1 MKIKGYYGVF
11 LDINLTA
18 GKIEKIPVSE
28 NLIVNY
34 LGGRG
39 FGAKILY
46 DNLKPGTDPYG
57 EDNLLMFMTGP
68 LSGFPVPSAS
78 RLTVITKSPHTS
90 PVKKKYPH
98 SSTLSYSSVGGFFAP
113 EIKFA
118 GYDGII
124 IRGKSPYPVYLYIKN
139 DKVEIRDAR
148 KFWGMGTNEFDKKIK
163 EEFDDKKFQ
172 VIYIGPSGENLVEY
186 SSVLHT
192 ASRAAGR
199 GGVGA
204 VMGSKKLKAIAV
216 RGTKMPPVSNHKDFV
231 ELLEKHRKIFK
242 SSGQTLNWRLNGTA
256 GALVSSS
263 RRGSQAVKNY
273 REGTF
278 KEIDKIGAEAARK
291 KYWVKNYA
299 CYTCMLACK
308 KSGVITDGPYAGISH
323 DGPEYETGT
332 MLGANLLVSDLAGL
346 LKEIFDADD
355 YGVDAISI
363 GNTIGF
369 LMEAYEKGLIDIK
382 FLDGIDLIWGNVD
395 AILKMMKKIV
405 HRDGVGELASHGV
418 KFLSEKIG
426 KGSSEFAI
434 HVKGHELAAWNVH
447 VSPRTGI
454 SYATSNRGACHLN
467 GGSKRSQDRGAL
479 LDSLGICRFAFFG
492 YRNDGIR
499 NFINAITGIGY
510 TEADFLK
517 VGERIFNTEKMF
529 NVREGFDIKDDVLP
543 ERFFKEPLSYGAGK
557 GKVLTKEGFYRKLL
571 HNYYIERGWDPKTSI
586 PTKSKLKEL
595 EIS

>member
-1 MKIKGYYGVF
+1 MKIKGYHGLF
-11 LDINLTA
+11 LDINLTS
-18 GKIEKIPVSE
+18 GEIKKIPVNE
-28 NLIVNY
+28 ELISKY

-39 FGAKILY
+39 MGAKILY
-46 DNLKPGTDPYG
+46 DNLKPGEDPYG
-57 EDNLLMFMTGP
+57 ENNLLMFMPGP
-68 LSGFPVPSAS
+68 LNGFPVPSSS
-78 RLTVITKSPHTS
+78 RLTVITKSAHTS
-90 PVKKKYPH
+90 PVNRKYKH
-98 SSTLSYSSVGGFFAP
+98 SATISYSSVGGFFAP

-118 GYDGII
+118 SYDGLI
-124 IRGKSPYPVYLYIKN
+124 IRGKSPYPVYVYIKN
-139 DKVEIRDAR
+139 EKVEIRDAR

-163 EEFDDKKFQ
+163 EELDDKKFQ

-186 SSVLHT
+186 SSILHT

-204 VMGSKKLKAIAV
+204 VMGAKKLKAIAV
-216 RGTKMPPVSNHKDFV
+216 RGTKMPPVSDHRKFV
-231 ELLEKHRKIFK
+231 ELLEKHRKVFRN
-242 SSGQTLNWRLNGTA
+242 SGRTLNWRRYGTA

-263 RRGSQAVKNY
+263 KRGSQAVKNY

-278 KEIDKIGAEAARK
+278 RQIESIGADTARK
-291 KYWVKNYA
+291 KFWVKDYA

-308 KSGVITDGPYAGISH
+308 KSGVIKDGPYAGISH

-332 MLGANLLVSDLAGL
+332 MLGANLLVSDLGGL

-355 YGVDAISI
+355 YGVDAISM

-369 LMEAYEKGLIDIK
+369 LMEAYEKRLIDIK
-382 FLDGIDLIWGNVD
+382 FLDGIDLKWGNVD
-395 AILKMMKKIV
+395 AILKIMKKTIK
-405 HRDGVGELASHGV
+405 REGVGEYTSKGV
-418 KFLSEKIG
+418 KFLSEMIG

-447 VSPRTGI
+447 VSPGTGI

-467 GGSKRSQDRGAL
+467 GGNARTQNRGAL

-492 YRNDGIR
+492 YRLEGLRKIV
-499 NFINAITGIGY
+499 NAITGIDY
-510 TEADFLK
+510 TITDFIK

-529 NVREGFDIKDDVLP
+529 NVREGFDINDDVLP

-557 GKVLTKEGFYRKLL
+557 GKVLTKEHFYGKLL

-595 EIS
+595 EII

>member
-1 MKIKGYYGVF
+1 MKIKGYNGVI
-11 LDINLTA
+11 LDVNLTT
-18 GKIEKIPVSE
+18 GKISKRALREEYIMKF
-28 NLIVNY
+28 

-39 FGAKILY
+39 LGAKFLY
-46 DNLKPGTDPYG
+46 EEVKAGTDPLG
-57 EDNLLMFMTGP
+57 EENILMFMAGP
-68 LSGFPVPSAS
+68 LSGYPVPSAS

-90 PVKKKYPH
+90 PVNKKYKH

-124 IRGKSPYPVYLYIKN
+124 VRGKSPFPVYLYIKN

-148 KFWGMGTNEFDKKIK
+148 KFWGMGTNEFDKRIK
-163 EEFDDKKFQ
+163 EELDDKKFQ
-172 VIYIGPSGENLVEY
+172 VIYIGPAGENLVEY
-186 SSVLHT
+186 ASILHT

-204 VMGSKKLKAIAV
+204 VMGSKKLKAIAI
-216 RGTKMPPVSNHKDFV
+216 RGTNLPPVDDIVKYNK
-231 ELLEKHRKIFK
+231 LLEKYRKIFK
-242 SSGQTLNWRLNGTA
+242 NSNRTLSWRLNGTA

-278 KEIDKIGAEAARK
+278 KDIDKIGAEAARK
-291 KYWVKNYA
+291 QYWVKDYA
-299 CYTCMLACK
+299 CYTCMLSCK
-308 KSGVITDGPYAGISH
+308 KSGVIKDGPYAGISH

-363 GNTIGF
+363 VNTIGF
-369 LMEAYEKGLIDIK
+369 LMEAYEKKLIDIK
-382 FLDGIDLIWGNVD
+382 FLDGIDLKWGDVD
-395 AILKMMKKIV
+395 AILKMMKKIIN
-405 HRDGVGELASHGV
+405 REGVGEYASRGV

-426 KGSSEFAI
+426 HGSSDFAI

-447 VSPRTGI
+447 VNPWTGI

-467 GGSKRSQDRGAL
+467 GGNPKSQDRGAL

-492 YRNDGIR
+492 YKNDGLR
-499 NFINAITGIGY
+499 EFVNAITGIDY
-510 TEADFLK
+510 SSEDFRK
-517 VGERIFNTEKMF
+517 VGERIYNLEKMF

-543 ERFFKEPLSYGAGK
+543 ERFFKEPLSYGPGK
-557 GKVLTKEGFYRKLL
+557 GKVLTKEKFYGKML
-571 HNYYIERGWDPKTSI
+571 HKYYLDRGWDPKTSI

-595 EIS
+595 GLV